1 MALEKRGLSEVG
13 VSGRHRVDAEGVSC
27 QLRTA
32 GSPGEDAEPAG
43 TPGPRGPG
51 SVSGRLDGGSDLK
64 GLR

>member
-1 MALEKRGLSEVG
+1 MG

-32 GSPGEDAEPAG
+32 SRPGEDAEPAG

-51 SVSGRLDGGSDLK
+51 SVSGRLGGGSDLK